1 VKKTISKQ
9 ATAKAPATAK
19 AAKAGSKV
27 GEKVGAGAV
36 QWRFGAGVAKGVLM
50 PEQETDTMVY
60 ARTEKGNTK
69 ALGKGKDY
77 WWKC

>member
-1 VKKTISKQ
+1 MQTTKTNQ
-9 ATAKAPATAK
+9 DTARLELPILS
-19 AAKAGSKV
+19 KAGSKV
-27 GEKVGAGAV
+27 GEKVGSGTV
-36 QWRFGAGVAKGVLM
+36 QWRFGAGVAKGELM
-50 PEQETDTMVY
+50 PEQETDTMCY